1 MIIRLMG
8 EGQYEIDKKHLDAV
22 NKIDNNIVKIVSG
35 RDEKA
40 VATAFKTEY
49 KKLSDYVRKN
59 GKKIPQEVLKPSD
72 IIIPPADLTLEEAR
86 QIFKGDGLIPE

>member
-1 MIIRLMG
+1 MIVRLMG

-35 RDEKA
+35 KDEKA
-40 VATAFKTEY
+40 AVAAFKTEY

-59 GKKIPQEVLKPSD
+59 GKKIPHEILKPSD
-72 IIIPPADLTLEEAR
+72 LIIPPADLTLEEAR
-86 QIFKGDGLIPE
+86 KIFKGEGLIPE

>member
-35 RDEKA
+35 KDEKV
-40 VATAFKTEY
+40 VAAAFNTEL
-49 KKLSDYVRKN
+49 KKLIDYVRKY
-59 GKKIPQEVLKPSD
+59 GKKIPHEIIKPSD
-72 IIIPPADLTLEEAR
+72 LIIPPADLTLEEAR
-86 QIFKGDGLIPE
+86 KIFKGEGLIPD